1 MTDIDTSDFE
11 TAKHQFT
18 LLLPEIDEKK
28 AELKAL
34 KKVHNVYKH
43 TIYSYMRENEID
55 ELDVGGYYF
64 TIKQKQKFK
73 VTEADLEELLDEE
86 TLNQFRSSKESL
98 GVKKRRLTN
107 P

>member
-1 MTDIDTSDFE
+1 MGDIDISDFE

-28 AELKAL
+28 AELQAL

-43 TIYSYMRENEID
+43 TIYSFMRENEIE

-64 TIKQKQKFK
+64 TIKQTQKLHIK
-73 VTEADLEELLDEE
+73 EADLEELLDEE

-98 GVKKRRLTN
+98 GVKKRRLAN